1 MACLGEDCVIEEFNL
16 DESEVSCKCKM
27 GNKFLDILSW
37 TKFIHFEGP
46 LDEVNNFIDSIN
58 IIQCIRNGFNSK
70 NIKANDESFIC
81 IIVIVVQVVLY
92 ITKSSK

>member
-37 TKFIHFEGP
+37 TKFTHFEGP
-46 LDEVNNFIDSIN
+46 LDEVNNFIDPIN
-58 IIQCIRNGFNSK
+58 IFNVLGMDLIQKILKQMMSHLY
-70 NIKANDESFIC
+70 
-81 IIVIVVQVVLY
+81 VL
-92 ITKSSK
+92 